1 MVKKFL
7 ILKHLI
13 WRELN
18 DKRKTEFI
26 LILISGIT
34 GILCSLLALMGGMFL
49 SSIDSTT
56 LNTTELTSK
65 DIDMLV
71 NLSGNVVLFGGI
83 ALVFSIMIFIIGF
96 LVRKNQKTVV
106 YGISLLILSFIPF
119 FLLTLLWVIPGVLGI
134 IAGLMLLIRKS

>member
-1 MVKKFL
+1 
-7 ILKHLI
+7 
-13 WRELN
+13 N
-18 DKRKTEFI
+18 KRKTEFI

-83 ALVFSIMIFIIGF
+83 TLVFSIMIFIIGF

-106 YGISLLILSFIPF
+106 YGISLLILSIIPF

>member
-1 MVKKFL
+1 M
-7 ILKHLI
+7 
-13 WRELN
+13 N
-18 DKRKTEFI
+18 KRKTEFI

-83 ALVFSIMIFIIGF
+83 TLVFSIMIFIIGF

-106 YGISLLILSFIPF
+106 YGISLLILSIIPF
-119 FLLTLLWVIPGVLGI
+119 FFLTLLWVIPGVLGI

>member
-1 MVKKFL
+1 M
-7 ILKHLI
+7 
-13 WRELN
+13 N
-18 DKRKTEFI
+18 KRKTEFI

-83 ALVFSIMIFIIGF
+83 TLVFSIMIFIIGF
-96 LVRKNQKTVV
+96 LVRKNQKSVV
-106 YGISLLILSFIPF
+106 YGISLLILSIIPF

>member
-1 MVKKFL
+1 M
-7 ILKHLI
+7 
-13 WRELN
+13 N
-18 DKRKTEFI
+18 KRKTEFI

-83 ALVFSIMIFIIGF
+83 TLVFSIMIFIIGF

-106 YGISLLILSFIPF
+106 YGISLLILSIIPF
-119 FLLTLLWVIPGVLGI
+119 FLLTLLWVIPVKSIILCKILYNVLPV
-134 IAGLMLLIRKS
+134 SH

>member
-1 MVKKFL
+1 
-7 ILKHLI
+7 
-13 WRELN
+13 
-18 DKRKTEFI
+18 
-26 LILISGIT
+26 GIT

-83 ALVFSIMIFIIGF
+83 TLVFSIMIFIIGF

-106 YGISLLILSFIPF
+106 YGISLLILSIIPF

>member
-1 MVKKFL
+1 M
-7 ILKHLI
+7 
-13 WRELN
+13 N
-18 DKRKTEFI
+18 KRKTEFI

-34 GILCSLLALMGGMFL
+34 GILCSLSALMGGMFL

-83 ALVFSIMIFIIGF
+83 TLVFSIMIFIIGF

-106 YGISLLILSFIPF
+106 YGISLLILSIIPF

>member
-1 MVKKFL
+1 M
-7 ILKHLI
+7 
-13 WRELN
+13 N
-18 DKRKTEFI
+18 KRKTEFI

-83 ALVFSIMIFIIGF
+83 TLVFSIMIFIIGF

-106 YGISLLILSFIPF
+106 YGISLLILSIIPF
-119 FLLTLLWVIPGVLGI
+119 FLLTLLYPE
-134 IAGLMLLIRKS
+134 GLFLINGPLNDMYNSM

>member
-1 MVKKFL
+1 M
-7 ILKHLI
+7 
-13 WRELN
+13 N
-18 DKRKTEFI
+18 KRKTEFI

-71 NLSGNVVLFGGI
+71 NLSGNVVLIGGI
-83 ALVFSIMIFIIGF
+83 TLVFSIMIFIIGF

-106 YGISLLILSFIPF
+106 YGISLLILSIIPF

>member
-1 MVKKFL
+1 M
-7 ILKHLI
+7 
-13 WRELN
+13 N
-18 DKRKTEFI
+18 KRKTEFI

-34 GILCSLLALMGGMFL
+34 GILCSLLTLMGGMFL

-83 ALVFSIMIFIIGF
+83 TLVFSIMIFIIGF

-106 YGISLLILSFIPF
+106 YGISLLILSIIPF

>member
-1 MVKKFL
+1 
-7 ILKHLI
+7 
-13 WRELN
+13 
-18 DKRKTEFI
+18 KTEFI

-83 ALVFSIMIFIIGF
+83 TLVFSIMIFIIGF

-106 YGISLLILSFIPF
+106 YGISLLILSIIPF

>member
-1 MVKKFL
+1 M
-7 ILKHLI
+7 
-13 WRELN
+13 N
-18 DKRKTEFI
+18 KRKTEFI

-34 GILCSLLALMGGMFL
+34 GILCSLLALMGGVFL

-83 ALVFSIMIFIIGF
+83 TLVFSIMIFIIGF

-106 YGISLLILSFIPF
+106 YGISLLILSIIPF

>member
-1 MVKKFL
+1 M
-7 ILKHLI
+7 
-13 WRELN
+13 N
-18 DKRKTEFI
+18 KRKTEFI

-71 NLSGNVVLFGGI
+71 NLRECCFIWRNYPS
-83 ALVFSIMIFIIGF
+83 FSIMIFIIGF
-96 LVRKNQKTVV
+96 
-106 YGISLLILSFIPF
+106 
-119 FLLTLLWVIPGVLGI
+119 
-134 IAGLMLLIRKS
+134 

>member
-1 MVKKFL
+1 M
-7 ILKHLI
+7 
-13 WRELN
+13 N
-18 DKRKTEFI
+18 KRKTEFV

-83 ALVFSIMIFIIGF
+83 TLVFSIMIFIIGF

-106 YGISLLILSFIPF
+106 YGISLLILSIIPF

>member
-1 MVKKFL
+1 M
-7 ILKHLI
+7 
-13 WRELN
+13 N
-18 DKRKTEFI
+18 KRKTEFI
-26 LILISGIT
+26 LILISGIA

-83 ALVFSIMIFIIGF
+83 TLVFSIMIFIIGF

-106 YGISLLILSFIPF
+106 YGISLLILSIIPF

>member
-1 MVKKFL
+1 M
-7 ILKHLI
+7 
-13 WRELN
+13 N
-18 DKRKTEFI
+18 KRKTEFI

-34 GILCSLLALMGGMFL
+34 GILRSLLALMGGMFL

-83 ALVFSIMIFIIGF
+83 TLVFSIMIFIIGF

-106 YGISLLILSFIPF
+106 YGISLLILSIIPF

>member
-1 MVKKFL
+1 M
-7 ILKHLI
+7 
-13 WRELN
+13 N
-18 DKRKTEFI
+18 KRKTEFI

-71 NLSGNVVLFGGI
+71 NLSGNVVLFRGI
-83 ALVFSIMIFIIGF
+83 TLVFSIMIFIIGF

-106 YGISLLILSFIPF
+106 YGISLLILSIIPF

>member
-1 MVKKFL
+1 M
-7 ILKHLI
+7 
-13 WRELN
+13 N
-18 DKRKTEFI
+18 KRKTEFI

-83 ALVFSIMIFIIGF
+83 TLVFSIMIFIIGF

-106 YGISLLILSFIPF
+106 YGISLLILSIIPF
-119 FLLTLLWVIPGVLGI
+119 FLLTLLWVIPGFLGI

>member
-1 MVKKFL
+1 M
-7 ILKHLI
+7 
-13 WRELN
+13 N
-18 DKRKTEFI
+18 KRKTEFI

-83 ALVFSIMIFIIGF
+83 TLVFSIRIFIIGF

-106 YGISLLILSFIPF
+106 YGISLLILSIIPF

>member
-1 MVKKFL
+1 
-7 ILKHLI
+7 
-13 WRELN
+13 
-18 DKRKTEFI
+18 KRKTEFI

-83 ALVFSIMIFIIGF
+83 TLVFSIMIFIIGF

-106 YGISLLILSFIPF
+106 YGISLLILSIIPF

>member
-1 MVKKFL
+1 M
-7 ILKHLI
+7 
-13 WRELN
+13 N
-18 DKRKTEFI
+18 KRKTEFI

-83 ALVFSIMIFIIGF
+83 TLVFSIMIFIIGF

-106 YGISLLILSFIPF
+106 YGISLLILSIIPF
-119 FLLTLLWVIPGVLGI
+119 FLLTLLCVIPGVLGI

>member
-1 MVKKFL
+1 M
-7 ILKHLI
+7 
-13 WRELN
+13 N
-18 DKRKTEFI
+18 KRKTEFI

-83 ALVFSIMIFIIGF
+83 TLVFPIMIFIIGF

-106 YGISLLILSFIPF
+106 YGISLLILAIIPF

>member
-1 MVKKFL
+1 
-7 ILKHLI
+7 
-13 WRELN
+13 
-18 DKRKTEFI
+18 TEFI

-83 ALVFSIMIFIIGF
+83 TLVFSIMIFIIGF

-106 YGISLLILSFIPF
+106 YGISLLILSIIPF

>member
-1 MVKKFL
+1 M
-7 ILKHLI
+7 
-13 WRELN
+13 N
-18 DKRKTEFI
+18 KRKTEFI

-83 ALVFSIMIFIIGF
+83 TLVFSIMNFIIGF

-106 YGISLLILSFIPF
+106 YGISLLILSIIPF

>member
-1 MVKKFL
+1 M
-7 ILKHLI
+7 
-13 WRELN
+13 N
-18 DKRKTEFI
+18 KRKTEFI

-83 ALVFSIMIFIIGF
+83 TLVFSIMIFIIGF

-106 YGISLLILSFIPF
+106 YGISLLILSIIPF
-119 FLLTLLWVIPGVLGI
+119 FFFFLLWVIPGVLGI

>member
-1 MVKKFL
+1 
-7 ILKHLI
+7 
-13 WRELN
+13 
-18 DKRKTEFI
+18 
-26 LILISGIT
+26 
-34 GILCSLLALMGGMFL
+34 GMFL

-71 NLSGNVVLFGGI
+71 KLSGNVVLFGGI
-83 ALVFSIMIFIIGF
+83 TLVFSIMIFIIGF

-106 YGISLLILSFIPF
+106 YGISLLILAIIPF

>member
-1 MVKKFL
+1 M
-7 ILKHLI
+7 
-13 WRELN
+13 N
-18 DKRKTEFI
+18 KRKTEFI

-83 ALVFSIMIFIIGF
+83 TLVFSIMIFIIGF
-96 LVRKNQKTVV
+96 LVRKNQKTVD
-106 YGISLLILSFIPF
+106 YGISLLILSIIPF

>member
-1 MVKKFL
+1 M
-7 ILKHLI
+7 
-13 WRELN
+13 N
-18 DKRKTEFI
+18 KRKTEFI

-71 NLSGNVVLFGGI
+71 NLSGMLFY
-83 ALVFSIMIFIIGF
+83 LEELPSFFDNDFHNRFFSKKKS
-96 LVRKNQKTVV
+96 KNS
-106 YGISLLILSFIPF
+106 G
-119 FLLTLLWVIPGVLGI
+119 LWY
-134 IAGLMLLIRKS
+134 

>member
-1 MVKKFL
+1 M
-7 ILKHLI
+7 
-13 WRELN
+13 N
-18 DKRKTEFI
+18 KRKTEFI

-71 NLSGNVVLFGGI
+71 NLSGNVVLFRGI

-96 LVRKNQKTVV
+96 LVRKNQKIVV
-106 YGISLLILSFIPF
+106 YGISLLILSIIPF

>member
-1 MVKKFL
+1 M
-7 ILKHLI
+7 
-13 WRELN
+13 N
-18 DKRKTEFI
+18 KRKTEFI

-83 ALVFSIMIFIIGF
+83 PLVFSIMIFIIGF

-106 YGISLLILSFIPF
+106 YGISLLILSIIPF